1 MQNLAKV
8 NEDMN
13 LGLSQEEIR
22 KILLCC
28 SSRGDRIS
36 FNEFY
41 QIMTRDNKEYLKG
54 MGDTTN
60 NNSEKDGMKSHPTTD
75 AKTDEQP
82 SALDQNGDN
91 RDGTGLSETHHTRVT
106 VEDGQ
111 MLNMPLEGDY

>member
-28 SSRGDRIS
+28 SSRGDKIS

-41 QIMTRDNKEYLKG
+41 QIMTRDNEGYLKG
-54 MGDTTN
+54 MGDTAN
-60 NNSEKDGMKSHPTTD
+60 NMTTTD
-75 AKTDEQP
+75 SKANQLQVPAATNAAKTVAANNP
-82 SALDQNGDN
+82 SALD
-91 RDGTGLSETHHTRVT
+91 
-106 VEDGQ
+106 
-111 MLNMPLEGDY
+111 